1 MYKNFFGFNERPF
14 KLVPNPAYLFLSR
27 SHEEALAHLAYAVIQ
42 GEGFIEITGEVGTG
56 KTTLCRAFLE
66 HLDDNTKTAYIFNPN
81 LNSFELLKAINDEF
95 GIPSDADNTKDL
107 IDILNAFLIEQK
119 TQGRNTIL
127 LIDEAQN
134 LTNEVLE
141 QLRLLSNLETARH
154 KLLHIILVG
163 QPELKEKLNSHE
175 LRQLR
180 QRISLSCRLVPLSFK
195 DVRNYIQHRINVAS
209 GKPGIR
215 FADAAY
221 RSIYNYSQGIPR
233 LINIVCDR
241 ALLTA
246 FGLDQKEITQKIV
259 RASIRELIDGNDIN
273 KNRFKKRTKAIL
285 FFSIISLII
294 FMIIYYHPGLFRI
307 HTTFNS
313 SETKNLNL
321 LHSNNVKNPVPA
333 VTASD
338 AKKPVPAVN
347 STVNKE
353 QVLPLVIS
361 ESNKIAPATDES
373 ESNKPAPPTTSAVKK
388 EQVSPFIV
396 SESKKFA
403 PAATEPESYKLVSEA
418 TTVVKKEQDP
428 AVSVSES
435 KKLFPAA
442 AASESKKIE
451 VQKAKA
457 LEPAIEPVTEPAR
470 NLENLLKTMNRL
482 SSRHMAI
489 KVALNLWGIK
499 PEIKPDLDTID
510 DDQNFFRLVSKE
522 NNLLIRR
529 INGNLN
535 AIKKLNLPV
544 ILAVHLNKDIP
555 PVYLALIKIDPQK
568 VTLRG
573 GEQDI
578 SIELSPVELES
589 YWSGVAFIPW
599 KNFLSLKGTIP
610 IDCPKDSITTLKML
624 LRDIGFK
631 EVEINSFYD
640 DKTRQ
645 AVKEIQK
652 KYGLHIDGTVGSTTK
667 IALYNEKKVLKQ
679 PHIVNAAHSF
689 VR

>member
-1 MYKNFFGFNERPF
+1 MYKKFFGFNEKPF

-42 GEGFIEITGEVGTG
+42 GEGFMEITGEVGTG

-66 HLDDNTKTAYIFNPN
+66 HLNDDTEAAYIFNPN
-81 LNSFELLKAINDEF
+81 LNSVELLKAINDEF
-95 GIPSDADNTKDL
+95 GIPSDADSVKDL
-107 IDILNAFLIEQK
+107 IDTLNAFLIEQQ
-119 TQGRNTIL
+119 TQGKNTIL

-141 QLRLLSNLETARH
+141 QLRLLSNLETAKH

-163 QPELKEKLNSHE
+163 QPELKEKLDSHE

-180 QRISLSCRLVPLSFK
+180 QRISLSCQLIPLSFK

-209 GKPGIR
+209 GRPGIQ

-259 RASIRELIDGNDIN
+259 RASIKELTDRNDTN
-273 KNRFKKRTKAIL
+273 KNRFKKRKKAIL
-285 FFSIISLII
+285 FCSILSIVL
-294 FMIIYYHPGLFRI
+294 FMIIYYRPGLFKVNTI
-307 HTTFNS
+307 FNPP
-313 SETKNLNL
+313 ETKKLDTP
-321 LHSNNVKNPVPA
+321 HSNNAKKPLPAVTANIKKEPATVFTVSESKKVVPAVTTSDTKKPVPA
-333 VTASD
+333 VTAD
-338 AKKPVPAVN
+338 
-347 STVNKE
+347 
-353 QVLPLVIS
+353 
-361 ESNKIAPATDES
+361 
-373 ESNKPAPPTTSAVKK
+373 VKK
-388 EQVSPFIV
+388 EPVRAVTVP
-396 SESKKFA
+396 ESKKVA
-403 PAATEPESYKLVSEA
+403 
-418 TTVVKKEQDP
+418 
-428 AVSVSES
+428 
-435 KKLFPAA
+435 
-442 AASESKKIE
+442 
-451 VQKAKA
+451 VQKVKA
-457 LEPAIEPVTEPAR
+457 LESVIEPITEPTR
-470 NLENLLKTMNRL
+470 NFGNLLETMNRL

-489 KVALNLWGIK
+489 KVALNLWNIE
-499 PEIKPDLDTID
+499 PDIKPDLDTID
-510 DDQNFFRLVSKE
+510 DDHDFFRLVSKE
-522 NNLLIRR
+522 DNLLIRR

-544 ILAVHLNKDIP
+544 ILAVHLNKDTP
-555 PVYLALIKIDPQK
+555 PVYFVLIKIDTQK
-568 VTLRG
+568 ITLRG
-573 GEQDI
+573 GKQDI

-589 YWSGVAFIPW
+589 YWSGVAYIPW

-610 IDCPKDSITTLKML
+610 IDCPKDSITTLKIL

-631 EVEINSFYD
+631 EVEINPFYD

-645 AVKEIQK
+645 AVKQIQK
-652 KYGLHIDGTVGSTTK
+652 KYGLHIDGMVGSTTK
-667 IALYNEKKVLKQ
+667 IALFNEKKVFKQ
-679 PHIVNAAHSF
+679 PHIVNAANSF

>member
-1 MYKNFFGFNERPF
+1 MYKKFFGLNEKPF

-27 SHEEALAHLAYAVIQ
+27 SHEEALAQLTYAVIQ
-42 GEGFIEITGEVGTG
+42 GEGFMEITGEVGTG

-66 HLDDNTKTAYIFNPN
+66 HQDNDTKAAYIFNPN
-81 LNSFELLKAINDEF
+81 LDSVELLKAINDEF
-95 GIPSDADNTKDL
+95 GIPSDADNAKDL
-107 IDILNAFLIEQK
+107 IDTLNAFLIEQK
-119 TQGRNTIL
+119 TQGKNTIL

-141 QLRLLSNLETARH
+141 QLRLLSNLETVKH
-154 KLLHIILVG
+154 KLLYIILVG

-180 QRISLSCRLVPLSFK
+180 QRISLSCRLIPLSFK

-209 GKPGIR
+209 GKPGIQ

-259 RASIRELIDGNDIN
+259 RTSIKELTHRSDIN
-273 KNRFKKRTKAIL
+273 KNSFKKRKKAIL
-285 FFSIISLII
+285 FFSVLSLMLLM
-294 FMIIYYHPGLFRI
+294 FIYYHPGLLRVNTI
-307 HTTFNS
+307 FNS
-313 SETKNLNL
+313 QKKKKFDS
-321 LHSNNVKNPVPA
+321 LHSNNVKKPVPA
-333 VTASD
+333 VT
-338 AKKPVPAVN
+338 
-347 STVNKE
+347 
-353 QVLPLVIS
+353 
-361 ESNKIAPATDES
+361 
-373 ESNKPAPPTTSAVKK
+373 
-388 EQVSPFIV
+388 V
-396 SESKKFA
+396 SESKK
-403 PAATEPESYKLVSEA
+403 
-418 TTVVKKEQDP
+418 TVP
-428 AVSVSES
+428 AVTVSES
-435 KKLFPAA
+435 KKTVPAVTV
-442 AASESKKIE
+442 SESKKIE
-451 VQKAKA
+451 IQKVKA
-457 LEPAIEPVTEPAR
+457 LEPVIEPIAEPAR
-470 NLENLLKTMNRL
+470 NLGNFLETMNRL

-489 KVALNLWGIK
+489 KVALNLWNIE

-510 DDQNFFRLVSKE
+510 DDQDFFRLVSKE
-522 NNLLIRR
+522 NNLLMRR
-529 INGNLN
+529 IVGNLN

-544 ILAVHLNKDIP
+544 ILAVQLNKGIP
-555 PVYLALIKIDPQK
+555 PVYLSLIKIDTQK

-573 GEQDI
+573 GKQDI

-589 YWSGVAFIPW
+589 YWSGVAYIPW
-599 KNFLSLKGTIP
+599 KNYLSLTGTIP
-610 IDCPKDSITTLKML
+610 IDSPKNSITTLKMI

-631 EVEINSFYD
+631 EIEINPFYD

-667 IALYNEKKVLKQ
+667 IALYNEKKVYKQ
-679 PHIVNAAHSF
+679 PHIVNVANSF

>member
-27 SHEEALAHLAYAVIQ
+27 SHEEALAHLTYAVIQ
-42 GEGFIEITGEVGTG
+42 GEGFMEITGEVGTG

-66 HLDDNTKTAYIFNPN
+66 HLDDDTKAAYIFNPN
-81 LNSFELLKAINDEF
+81 LDSVELLKTINDEF
-95 GIPSDADNTKDL
+95 GIPSDADNAKDL
-107 IDILNAFLIEQK
+107 IDTLNAFLIEQK
-119 TQGRNTIL
+119 TQGKTTIL

-141 QLRLLSNLETARH
+141 QLRLLSNLETAKH

-175 LRQLR
+175 LRQLK
-180 QRISLSCRLVPLSFK
+180 QRISLSCRLIPLSFK

-209 GKPGIR
+209 GKPGIQ

-246 FGLDQKEITQKIV
+246 FGLDQKEITQNIV
-259 RASIRELIDGNDIN
+259 RASIKELTDRSDIN
-273 KNRFKKRTKAIL
+273 KSSFKKRKKAIL
-285 FFSIISLII
+285 FFSILSLII
-294 FMIIYYHPGLFRI
+294 FMIIYYHPGLFRVNTI
-307 HTTFNS
+307 FNS
-313 SETKNLNL
+313 PEIKKLDT
-321 LHSNNVKNPVPA
+321 LHSNNVKKPVPA

-338 AKKPVPAVN
+338 AKKPVPAV
-347 STVNKE
+347 
-353 QVLPLVIS
+353 
-361 ESNKIAPATDES
+361 
-373 ESNKPAPPTTSAVKK
+373 TTAVKK
-388 EQVSPFIV
+388 EQVSAITV
-396 SESKKFA
+396 SESKELV
-403 PAATEPESYKLVSEA
+403 PAATA
-418 TTVVKKEQDP
+418 
-428 AVSVSES
+428 SES
-435 KKLFPAA
+435 KKPVPIVI
-442 AASESKKIE
+442 ASESKKIE
-451 VQKAKA
+451 VQKVKT
-457 LEPAIEPVTEPAR
+457 LEPVIEPITEPAR
-470 NLENLLKTMNRL
+470 NLGNLLKTMNRL

-489 KVALNLWGIK
+489 KVALNLWDIE

-510 DDQNFFRLVSKE
+510 DDQDFFRLVSKE
-522 NNLLIRR
+522 NNLLIRP
-529 INGNLN
+529 IKGNLN

-544 ILAVHLNKDIP
+544 ILAVHLNKGIF
-555 PVYLALIKIDPQK
+555 PVYLTLIKIDTQK
-568 VTLRG
+568 VALRG
-573 GEQDI
+573 GKQDI

-589 YWSGVAFIPW
+589 YWSGVAYIPW

-631 EVEINSFYD
+631 EIEINPFYD

-667 IALYNEKKVLKQ
+667 IALYNEKKVFKR
-679 PHIVNAAHSF
+679 PHIVNVVNSF

>member
-14 KLVPNPAYLFLSR
+14 KLVPNPAYLFLSK
-27 SHEEALAHLAYAVIQ
+27 SHEEALAHLTYAVIQ
-42 GEGFIEITGEVGTG
+42 GEGFMEITGEVGTG

-66 HLDDNTKTAYIFNPN
+66 HLDNDTKAAYIFNPN
-81 LNSFELLKAINDEF
+81 LDSVELLKAINDEF
-95 GIPSDADNTKDL
+95 NIPSDADNTKDL
-107 IDILNAFLIEQK
+107 IDTLNAFLIEQK
-119 TQGRNTIL
+119 TQGKNTIL

-141 QLRLLSNLETARH
+141 QLRLLSNLETAKH
-154 KLLHIILVG
+154 KLLYIILVG
-163 QPELKEKLNSHE
+163 QPELNEKLNSHE

-180 QRISLSCRLVPLSFK
+180 QRISLSCRLIPLSFK

-209 GKPGIR
+209 GKPGIQ
-215 FADAAY
+215 FDDAAY

-259 RASIRELIDGNDIN
+259 RASIKELTDRNDII
-273 KNRFKKRTKAIL
+273 KNSFKKRKKAIL
-285 FFSIISLII
+285 FFSILSLIL
-294 FMIIYYHPGLFRI
+294 FMIIYYRPGLLRV
-307 HTTFNS
+307 TTIFNS
-313 SETKNLNL
+313 PGTKKLDT
-321 LHSNNVKNPVPA
+321 LHSNNVEKTVPA

-338 AKKPVPAVN
+338 AEKPVPAVT
-347 STVNKE
+347 STVKKE
-353 QVLPLVIS
+353 QVLPL
-361 ESNKIAPATDES
+361 
-373 ESNKPAPPTTSAVKK
+373 
-388 EQVSPFIV
+388 IV
-396 SESKKFA
+396 SESKTVVPATTASESKKLA
-403 PAATEPESYKLVSEA
+403 PAAT
-418 TTVVKKEQDP
+418 TDVKKELVQT
-428 AVSVSES
+428 VTVSES
-435 KKLFPAA
+435 KKPVPIVI
-442 AASESKKIE
+442 ASESKKIE
-451 VQKAKA
+451 MQKVKA
-457 LEPAIEPVTEPAR
+457 LEPVIEPITETAR
-470 NLENLLKTMNRL
+470 DLGNLLETMNRL
-482 SSRHMAI
+482 SSRRMAI
-489 KVALNLWGIK
+489 KVALNLWNIE
-499 PEIKPDLDTID
+499 PEIKSDLDTIN
-510 DDQNFFRLVSKE
+510 DDQDFFRLVSKE

-529 INGNLN
+529 ITGNLN

-544 ILAVHLNKDIP
+544 ILAVHWNKGIP
-555 PVYLALIKIDPQK
+555 PVYLSLIKIDTQK

-573 GEQDI
+573 GKQDI
-578 SIELSPVELES
+578 SIELSPAELES
-589 YWSGVAFIPW
+589 YWSGEAYVPW

-631 EVEINSFYD
+631 EVEINPFYD

-667 IALYNEKKVLKQ
+667 IALYNEKKVFKR
-679 PHIVNAAHSF
+679 PYIVNATNSS

>member
-27 SHEEALAHLAYAVIQ
+27 SHEEALAHLTYAVIQ
-42 GEGFIEITGEVGTG
+42 GEGFMEITGEVGTG

-66 HLDDNTKTAYIFNPN
+66 HLDNDTKAAYIFNPN
-81 LNSFELLKAINDEF
+81 LDSIELLKAINDEF

-107 IDILNAFLIEQK
+107 IDTLNSFLIEQN
-119 TQGRNTIL
+119 TQGKNTIL

-141 QLRLLSNLETARH
+141 QLRLLSNLETAKH

-180 QRISLSCRLVPLSFK
+180 QRISLSCRLIPLSFK

-209 GKPGIR
+209 GKPGIQ

-259 RASIRELIDGNDIN
+259 RASIKELTDRSDIN
-273 KNRFKKRTKAIL
+273 KNNFKKRKKAIL
-285 FFSIISLII
+285 FFSILSLII
-294 FMIIYYHPGLFRI
+294 FMIIYYHPGLFRVNTI
-307 HTTFNS
+307 FNS
-313 SETKNLNL
+313 PETKKLDT
-321 LHSNNVKNPVPA
+321 LHSNNVKKPAPA
-333 VTASD
+333 VTTSD
-338 AKKPVPAVN
+338 AKKPVPAV
-347 STVNKE
+347 T
-353 QVLPLVIS
+353 
-361 ESNKIAPATDES
+361 AT
-373 ESNKPAPPTTSAVKK
+373 VKK
-388 EQVSPFIV
+388 EPAPAVAASDEKKPVPAVTTTIKKESVPAVTV
-396 SESKKFA
+396 SESKKDA
-403 PAATEPESYKLVSEA
+403 
-418 TTVVKKEQDP
+418 Q
-428 AVSVSES
+428 AVTAFES
-435 KKLFPAA
+435 KKPGPIVI
-442 AASESKKIE
+442 ASESKKIE
-451 VQKAKA
+451 VQKVKT
-457 LEPAIEPVTEPAR
+457 LEPVIEPLTEPAR
-470 NLENLLKTMNRL
+470 NLGNLLKTMNRL

-489 KVALNLWGIK
+489 KVALNLWNIE

-510 DDQNFFRLVSKE
+510 DYNFFRLVSKE

-529 INGNLN
+529 IKGNLN

-544 ILAVHLNKDIP
+544 ILAVHLNKGIP
-555 PVYLALIKIDPQK
+555 PVYLALIKIDTQK

-573 GEQDI
+573 GKQDI

-610 IDCPKDSITTLKML
+610 IDSPKDSITTLKML

-631 EVEINSFYD
+631 EVEINPFYD

-645 AVKEIQK
+645 AVKEIQQ

-667 IALYNEKKVLKQ
+667 IALYNEKRVFKQ
-679 PHIVNAAHSF
+679 PHIVNANNSF

>member
-27 SHEEALAHLAYAVIQ
+27 SHEEALAHLTYAVIQ
-42 GEGFIEITGEVGTG
+42 SEGFMEITGEVGTG

-66 HLDDNTKTAYIFNPN
+66 HLDNDTKAAYIFNPN
-81 LNSFELLKAINDEF
+81 LDSIELLKAINDEF

-107 IDILNAFLIEQK
+107 IDTLNSFLIEQN
-119 TQGRNTIL
+119 TQGKNTIL

-141 QLRLLSNLETARH
+141 QLRLLSNLETAKH

-180 QRISLSCRLVPLSFK
+180 QRISLSCRLIPLSFK

-209 GKPGIR
+209 GKPGIQ

-259 RASIRELIDGNDIN
+259 QASIKELTDGSDIYTN
-273 KNRFKKRTKAIL
+273 SFKKRKKAIL
-285 FFSIISLII
+285 FFSILSLIL
-294 FMIIYYHPGLFRI
+294 FMIIYYHPGLLRVNTI
-307 HTTFNS
+307 FNS
-313 SETKNLNL
+313 PETKKLDT
-321 LHSNNVKNPVPA
+321 LHSNNAKKPAPA
-333 VTASD
+333 VAASD
-338 AKKPVPAVN
+338 EKKPVPAV
-347 STVNKE
+347 
-353 QVLPLVIS
+353 
-361 ESNKIAPATDES
+361 
-373 ESNKPAPPTTSAVKK
+373 TTTIKK
-388 EQVSPFIV
+388 ESVPAVTV
-396 SESKKFA
+396 SESKKDA
-403 PAATEPESYKLVSEA
+403 
-418 TTVVKKEQDP
+418 Q
-428 AVSVSES
+428 AVTAFES
-435 KKLFPAA
+435 KKPGPIVI
-442 AASESKKIE
+442 ASESKKIE
-451 VQKAKA
+451 VQKVKT
-457 LEPAIEPVTEPAR
+457 LEPVIEPLTEPAR
-470 NLENLLKTMNRL
+470 NLGNLLKTMNRL

-489 KVALNLWGIK
+489 KVALNLWNIE

-510 DDQNFFRLVSKE
+510 DYNFFRLVSKE

-529 INGNLN
+529 IKGNLN

-544 ILAVHLNKDIP
+544 ILAVHLNKGIP
-555 PVYLALIKIDPQK
+555 PVYLALIKIDTQK

-573 GEQDI
+573 GKQDI

-610 IDCPKDSITTLKML
+610 IDSPKDSITTLKML

-631 EVEINSFYD
+631 EVEINPFYD

-645 AVKEIQK
+645 AVKEIQQ

-667 IALYNEKKVLKQ
+667 IALYNEKRVFKQ
-679 PHIVNAAHSF
+679 PHIVNANNSF

>member
-27 SHEEALAHLAYAVIQ
+27 SHEEALAHLTYAVIQ
-42 GEGFIEITGEVGTG
+42 GEGFMEITGEVGTG

-66 HLDDNTKTAYIFNPN
+66 HLDNDTKAAYIFNPN
-81 LNSFELLKAINDEF
+81 LDSVELLKAINDEF

-107 IDILNAFLIEQK
+107 IDTLNSFLIEQN
-119 TQGRNTIL
+119 TQGKNTIL

-141 QLRLLSNLETARH
+141 QLRLLSNLETAKH

-180 QRISLSCRLVPLSFK
+180 QRISLSCQLIPLSFK

-209 GKPGIR
+209 GKPGIQ

-259 RASIRELIDGNDIN
+259 QASIKELTDGSDIYTN
-273 KNRFKKRTKAIL
+273 SFKKRKKAIL
-285 FFSIISLII
+285 FFSILSLIL
-294 FMIIYYHPGLFRI
+294 FMIIYYHPGLLRVNTI
-307 HTTFNS
+307 FNS
-313 SETKNLNL
+313 PETKKLDT
-321 LHSNNVKNPVPA
+321 LHSNNAKKPAPA
-333 VTASD
+333 VAASD
-338 AKKPVPAVN
+338 EKKPVPAV
-347 STVNKE
+347 
-353 QVLPLVIS
+353 
-361 ESNKIAPATDES
+361 
-373 ESNKPAPPTTSAVKK
+373 TTTIKK
-388 EQVSPFIV
+388 ESVPAVTV
-396 SESKKFA
+396 SESKKDA
-403 PAATEPESYKLVSEA
+403 
-418 TTVVKKEQDP
+418 Q
-428 AVSVSES
+428 AVTAFES
-435 KKLFPAA
+435 KKPGPIVI
-442 AASESKKIE
+442 ASESKKIE
-451 VQKAKA
+451 VQKVKT
-457 LEPAIEPVTEPAR
+457 LEPVIEPLTEPAR
-470 NLENLLKTMNRL
+470 NLGNLLKTMNRL

-489 KVALNLWGIK
+489 KVALNLWNIE

-510 DDQNFFRLVSKE
+510 DYNFFRLVSKE

-529 INGNLN
+529 IKGNLN

-544 ILAVHLNKDIP
+544 ILAVHLNKGIP
-555 PVYLALIKIDPQK
+555 PVYLALIKIDTQK

-573 GEQDI
+573 GKQDI

-610 IDCPKDSITTLKML
+610 IDSPKDSITTLKML

-631 EVEINSFYD
+631 EVEINPFYD

-645 AVKEIQK
+645 AVKEIQQ

-667 IALYNEKKVLKQ
+667 IALYNEKRVFKQ
-679 PHIVNAAHSF
+679 PHIVNANNSF

>member
-27 SHEEALAHLAYAVIQ
+27 SHEEALAHLTYAVIQ
-42 GEGFIEITGEVGTG
+42 GEGFMEITGEVGTG

-66 HLDDNTKTAYIFNPN
+66 HLDDDTKTAYIFNPN
-81 LNSFELLKAINDEF
+81 LNSLELLKAINDEF
-95 GIPSDADNTKDL
+95 GIPSDADNAKDL
-107 IDILNAFLIEQK
+107 IDTLNAFLIEQK
-119 TQGRNTIL
+119 TRGKHTIL

-141 QLRLLSNLETARH
+141 LLRLLSNLETAKH
-154 KLLHIILVG
+154 KLLYIILVG

-180 QRISLSCRLVPLSFK
+180 QRISLSCRLIPLGFN

-209 GKPGIR
+209 EKPGVR

-221 RSIYNYSQGIPR
+221 RSIYNYSKGIPR

-259 RASIRELIDGNDIN
+259 RASIKELTDRNGIN
-273 KNRFKKRTKAIL
+273 KNNFKKQKKAIL
-285 FFSIISLII
+285 LFSILSLIL
-294 FMIIYYHPGLFRI
+294 FMIIYYHPGLFRVNTI
-307 HTTFNS
+307 LNS
-313 SETKNLNL
+313 SGTKKLDT
-321 LHSNNVKNPVPA
+321 LHSNNVKKTFPAVTTSDVKESAPAVTATVKKESAPAVDTPDVNQSVPVVTATVKKEPVPA
-333 VTASD
+333 VDKSD
-338 AKKPVPAVN
+338 TKKTVPA
-347 STVNKE
+347 
-353 QVLPLVIS
+353 
-361 ESNKIAPATDES
+361 
-373 ESNKPAPPTTSAVKK
+373 TTA
-388 EQVSPFIV
+388 
-396 SESKKFA
+396 SESKTPA
-403 PAATEPESYKLVSEA
+403 PIVI
-418 TTVVKKEQDP
+418 
-428 AVSVSES
+428 
-435 KKLFPAA
+435 
-442 AASESKKIE
+442 ASESKKNE
-451 VQKAKA
+451 AQKIKA
-457 LEPAIEPVTEPAR
+457 LEPVIEPDR
-470 NLENLLKTMNRL
+470 NFGNILKAMNRL
-482 SSRHMAI
+482 SSRKMAI
-489 KVALNLWGIK
+489 KVALNLWNIE
-499 PEIKPDLDTID
+499 PEIKPDLDTIND
-510 DDQNFFRLVSKE
+510 DRNFFRLVSKE

-529 INGNLN
+529 ITGNLN

-544 ILAVHLNKDIP
+544 ILAVHWNKGIP
-555 PVYLALIKIDPQK
+555 PVYLALIKIDTQK

-573 GEQDI
+573 GKQDI

-589 YWSGVAFIPW
+589 YWSGVAYVPW

-631 EVEINSFYD
+631 EVEINPFYD

-667 IALYNEKKVLKQ
+667 IALYNEKKVFKR
-679 PHIVNAAHSF
+679 PHIVNATNSF

>member
-14 KLVPNPAYLFLSR
+14 KLVPNPAYLFLSK
-27 SHEEALAHLAYAVIQ
+27 SHEEALAHLTYAVIQ
-42 GEGFIEITGEVGTG
+42 GEGFMEITGEVGTG

-66 HLDDNTKTAYIFNPN
+66 HLDNDTKAAYIFNPN
-81 LNSFELLKAINDEF
+81 LDSVELLKAINDEF
-95 GIPSDADNTKDL
+95 NIPSDADNTKDL
-107 IDILNAFLIEQK
+107 IDTLNAFLIEQK
-119 TQGRNTIL
+119 TQGKNTIL

-141 QLRLLSNLETARH
+141 QLRLLSNLETAKH
-154 KLLHIILVG
+154 KLLYIILVG
-163 QPELKEKLNSHE
+163 QPELNEKLNSHE

-180 QRISLSCRLVPLSFK
+180 QRISLSCRLIPLSFK

-209 GKPGIR
+209 GKPGIQ
-215 FADAAY
+215 FDDAAY

-259 RASIRELIDGNDIN
+259 RASIKELTDRNDII
-273 KNRFKKRTKAIL
+273 KNSFKKRKKAIL
-285 FFSIISLII
+285 FFSILSLIL
-294 FMIIYYHPGLFRI
+294 FMIIYYRPGLLRV
-307 HTTFNS
+307 TTIFNS
-313 SETKNLNL
+313 PGTKKLDT
-321 LHSNNVKNPVPA
+321 LHSNNVEKTVPA

-338 AKKPVPAVN
+338 AKKPVPAVT
-347 STVNKE
+347 ST
-353 QVLPLVIS
+353 
-361 ESNKIAPATDES
+361 
-373 ESNKPAPPTTSAVKK
+373 VKK
-388 EQVSPFIV
+388 EQVSPLIV
-396 SESKKFA
+396 SESKTVVPATTASESKKLA
-403 PAATEPESYKLVSEA
+403 PAAT
-418 TTVVKKEQDP
+418 TDVKKELVQT
-428 AVSVSES
+428 VTVSES
-435 KKLFPAA
+435 KKSVPIVI
-442 AASESKKIE
+442 ASESKKIE
-451 VQKAKA
+451 MQKVKA
-457 LEPAIEPVTEPAR
+457 LEPVIEPITETAR
-470 NLENLLKTMNRL
+470 DLGNLLETMNRL
-482 SSRHMAI
+482 SSRRMAI
-489 KVALNLWGIK
+489 KVALNLWNIE
-499 PEIKPDLDTID
+499 PEIKSDLDTIN
-510 DDQNFFRLVSKE
+510 DDQDFFRLVSKE

-529 INGNLN
+529 ITGNLN

-544 ILAVHLNKDIP
+544 ILAVHWNKGIP
-555 PVYLALIKIDPQK
+555 PVYLSLIKIDTQK

-573 GEQDI
+573 GKQDI
-578 SIELSPVELES
+578 SIELSPAELES
-589 YWSGVAFIPW
+589 YWSGEAYVPW

-631 EVEINSFYD
+631 EVEINPFYD

-667 IALYNEKKVLKQ
+667 IALYNEKKVFKR
-679 PHIVNAAHSF
+679 PYIVNATNSS